1 MHAREP
7 PRKLIVFPHT
17 PGIPA
22 GNVPAPSQRVGFHSS
37 ASGPQRRWCRLSSF
51 YGSFSTPQDG
61 SERAECVRDR
71 GLLDALRVD
80 KRP

>member
-37 ASGPQRRWCRLSSF
+37 ASGPQSSGVRLTRR
-51 YGSFSTPQDG
+51 
-61 SERAECVRDR
+61 R
-71 GLLDALRVD
+71 GKKMVSPFFILWII
-80 KRP
+80 